1 METNEITTRE
11 HLRYLVDRAVEKTQ
25 SDNSEHAFI
34 RVTHRFRS
42 DEVHEPKNTD
52 SETVYFTIYNETKRM
67 RIKDLGDS
75 YHIESEIS
83 GRDESVLTPE
93 EVVDAIYKDIEQMR
107 LEPCDA
113 PPSNIQEFI
122 LHSLE
127 DVHYAVKSV
136 NHDYEV
142 RMESRPVDIPNS
154 VAVDISMLSAKT
166 TIGFTRY
173 EPNTRPDTD
182 KGCIDERQLAAYER
196 SLVAWDAVEHD
207 SSRLSYHKTVNL
219 NDVDFETAVK
229 DAVKDALYHVSREYR
244 TDMELKRREEAQL
257 DISDLSD
264 DTQQSELQGGSS
276 WKKC

>member
-11 HLRYLVDRAVEKTQ
+11 HLRYVVDRAVEKTQ

-34 RVTHRFRS
+34 RVTHRFRP
-42 DEVHEPKNTD
+42 DEVHESKNTD
-52 SETVYFTIYNETKRM
+52 SETVLFTIYNETKRM
-67 RIKDLGDS
+67 RITDLGDS
-75 YHIESEIS
+75 YRIESEIS
-83 GRDESVLTPE
+83 GRNESVSTPD
-93 EVVDAIYKDIEQMR
+93 EVVETIYKDIEQMR

-122 LHSLE
+122 RHSLK

-173 EPNTRPDTD
+173 APMTRPDTD
-182 KGCIDERQLAAYER
+182 KGCIEVHYKDHHPIVITDDKSRYER
-196 SLVAWDAVEHD
+196 LTAIAGVVEHEME
-207 SSRLSYHKTVNL
+207 RLH
-219 NDVDFETAVK
+219 EM
-229 DAVKDALYHVSREYR
+229 VS
-244 TDMELKRREEAQL
+244 
-257 DISDLSD
+257 SDLKELSD
-264 DTQQSELQGGSS
+264 EQAMEQ
-276 WKKC
+276 

>member
-34 RVTHRFRS
+34 RVTHRFRP
-42 DEVHEPKNTD
+42 DEVHESKNTD
-52 SETVYFTIYNETKRM
+52 SETVLFTIYNETKRM
-67 RIKDLGDS
+67 RITDLGDS
-75 YHIESEIS
+75 YRIESEIS
-83 GRDESVLTPE
+83 GRNESVSTPD
-93 EVVDAIYKDIEQMR
+93 EVVETIYKDIEQMR

-122 LHSLE
+122 RHSLK

-173 EPNTRPDTD
+173 APMTRPDTD
-182 KGCIDERQLAAYER
+182 KGCIEVHYKDHQPIVITDDKSRYER
-196 SLVAWDAVEHD
+196 LTAIAGVVEHEME
-207 SSRLSYHKTVNL
+207 RLH
-219 NDVDFETAVK
+219 EM
-229 DAVKDALYHVSREYR
+229 VS
-244 TDMELKRREEAQL
+244 
-257 DISDLSD
+257 SDLKELSD
-264 DTQQSELQGGSS
+264 EQAMEQ
-276 WKKC
+276 